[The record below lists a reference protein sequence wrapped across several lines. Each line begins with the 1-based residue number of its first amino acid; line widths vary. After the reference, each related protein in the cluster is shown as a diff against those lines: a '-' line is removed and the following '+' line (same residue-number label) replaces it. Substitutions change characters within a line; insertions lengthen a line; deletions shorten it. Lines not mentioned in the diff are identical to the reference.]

1 MTSMKTSAESAVVAG
16 IPNMDS
22 ANKAPWYKQHELRK
36 LYFLMPFLFLGS
48 TTLGYD
54 GSVLNG
60 LQTMDTW
67 QSCMYC
73 FLIQKTCPQKKKK
86 GLANMYTG

>member
-1 MTSMKTSAESAVVAG
+1 MIGNTQEKTATRMTENETFTVAPATSEIGWWRQV
-16 IPNMDS
+16 
-22 ANKAPWYKQHELRK
+22 YLRR

-60 LQTMDTW
+60 LQTMTTW
-67 QSCMYC
+67 QTCKN
-73 FLIQKTCPQKKKK
+73 LRPKTS
-86 GLANMYTG
+86 YRY

>member
-1 MTSMKTSAESAVVAG
+1 
-16 IPNMDS
+16 MDS
-22 ANKAPWYKQHELRK
+22 DKTASSGPAGQIVPAAYAKNQAPWYKQTELRK

-60 LQTMDTW
+60 LQAMDTW
-67 QSCMYC
+67 QSCNYSS
-73 FLIQKTCPQKKKK
+73 LIKFKVF
-86 GLANMYTG
+86 